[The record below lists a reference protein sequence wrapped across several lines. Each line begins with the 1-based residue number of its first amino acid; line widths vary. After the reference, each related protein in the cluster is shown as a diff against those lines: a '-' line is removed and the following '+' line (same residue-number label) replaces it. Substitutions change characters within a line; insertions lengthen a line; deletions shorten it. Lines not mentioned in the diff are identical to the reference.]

1 MDLPAPVAA
10 EPAAIAAAANLDF
23 SGVDIK
29 YSDGTTERIESTC
42 KVWAAGVK
50 ASELGKTLA
59 EQSGAELDRA
69 GRVRVQPDL
78 TLPGHPEVFVVGD
91 MMAIDGVPGV
101 AQVAIQSA
109 RYAASMI
116 RARVKPEGVE
126 KEKAILEAS
135 KPFSYVDKGS
145 MATIAKFSAVAKVG
159 RFEVTGFVAWV
170 MWLVLHLLY
179 IAGFKQRV
187 STLLR
192 WVISFVSNGRS
203 ERVTTNQQLV
213 GRLALEQLGQRASG
227 RLFRGQD
234 IVAAFTRRE
243 AEREHRAEA

>member
-1 MDLPAPVAA
+1 M
-10 EPAAIAAAANLDF
+10 AN
-23 SGVDIK
+23 
-29 YSDGTTERIESTC
+29 
-42 KVWAAGVK
+42 
-50 ASELGKTLA
+50 
-59 EQSGAELDRA
+59 
-69 GRVRVQPDL
+69 
-78 TLPGHPEVFVVGD
+78 
-91 MMAIDGVPGV
+91 
-101 AQVAIQSA
+101 
-109 RYAASMI
+109 
-116 RARVKPEGVE
+116 
-126 KEKAILEAS
+126 
-135 KPFSYVDKGS
+135 
-145 MATIAKFSAVAKVG
+145 IAKFSAVAKVG

-227 RLFRGQD
+227 RLFLVQD